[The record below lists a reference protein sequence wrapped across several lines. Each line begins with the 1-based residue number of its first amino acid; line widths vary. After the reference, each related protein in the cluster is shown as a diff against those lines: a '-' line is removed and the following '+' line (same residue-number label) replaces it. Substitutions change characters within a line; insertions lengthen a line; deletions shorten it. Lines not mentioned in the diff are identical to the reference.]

1 MLKYPPFK
9 TPTPSSKSK
18 MKLQASLAFLG
29 LNLCVACTMANYNA
43 SQNVCPAF
51 PIAGKEVAYELESID
66 EATHPNLWLWLGRL
80 EKLKRQLSICEER

>member
-1 MLKYPPFK
+1 
-9 TPTPSSKSK
+9 
-18 MKLQASLAFLG
+18 
-29 LNLCVACTMANYNA
+29 MANYNA